1 MTRLSQWVNTCRP
14 CSSRG
19 TREGRTCR
27 NEIDFVQEL
36 KQGPKFKNLTKD
48 VLRNKKQKR
57 GSGKKMWRKVHLCN
71 ITFVR
76 CLWNVLHG
84 ALRHFSHALKSVR
97 LFLFQVSDNFPCEL
111 NHLLWVVCWR
121 SRVPL
126 RAYFMRTAPGCCSA
140 CLGTISRSW
149 CVTVQLGLT
158 NSVRV
163 KN

>member
-1 MTRLSQWVNTCRP
+1 MKIGCLNQRLVAKALMTRLSQWVNTCRP

-36 KQGPKFKNLTKD
+36 KQGPKFKNLKKD

-57 GSGKKMWRKVHLCN
+57 GSGKKMWRK
-71 ITFVR
+71 
-76 CLWNVLHG
+76 
-84 ALRHFSHALKSVR
+84 
-97 LFLFQVSDNFPCEL
+97 VSDNFPCEL